1 MTQEGRAISD
11 ITALETGLRPASR
24 AAAALEDLAKVP
36 AFFRRDLLVLWSYR
50 VAFLSDWV
58 NLVVQVLLFY
68 FLNRLIPSDK
78 LPRFGGRP
86 TSYIEFVTVALVVT
100 TFMQVSLGH
109 LVSALRQEQLMGT
122 LESLLLTPT
131 APTTIQLGSIAY
143 DILYVPV
150 RTAVFLAIMSGIFG
164 VHFHL
169 GGLVPTVA
177 ILVVFVPCMW
187 GLGLLG
193 AAGVLTVRR
202 GSGVTGIAATA
213 LMLASGAYFPIQ
225 YLPPWLQSLTQYNPV
240 TIALDGARQAMLAD
254 AGWSVI
260 WPSVLKLVPMASVS
274 LMLGITAFRLALKR
288 ERRRGTI
295 GLY

>member
-58 NLVVQVLLFY
+58 NLIVQVLLFY

>member
-1 MTQEGRAISD
+1 
-11 ITALETGLRPASR
+11 
-24 AAAALEDLAKVP
+24 
-36 AFFRRDLLVLWSYR
+36 
-50 VAFLSDWV
+50 
-58 NLVVQVLLFY
+58 
-68 FLNRLIPSDK
+68 
-78 LPRFGGRP
+78 
-86 TSYIEFVTVALVVT
+86 
-100 TFMQVSLGH
+100 
-109 LVSALRQEQLMGT
+109 MGT